1 MATVAQILEVRDK
14 LGDTGTV
21 QRWSDTEL
29 GRIID
34 KWSNLSLAAA
44 KAIRAL
50 IVKSSIG
57 ATLSEGAYSRSH
69 NLDALEKAAKAL
81 EDEAAADG
89 ININGE
95 EIAYFDIAEE
105 VYTEDNAEQII
116 DNQIIRNELP

>member
-1 MATVAQILEVRDK
+1 MATAAQIMEVRDK

-21 QRWSDTEL
+21 QRWTDNEL

-34 KWSNLSLAAA
+34 RWSNLSLAAA

-69 NLDALEKAAKAL
+69 NLAALEEAAKAM
-81 EDEAAADG
+81 EAEALADG
-89 ININGE
+89 VDINGE
-95 EIAYFDIAEE
+95 ETAYFDIAEE
-105 VYTEDNAEQII
+105 IYTEDNAEQVI

>member
-1 MATVAQILEVRDK
+1 MATAAQIMEVRDK

-21 QRWSDTEL
+21 QRWTDAEL

-34 KWSNLSLAAA
+34 RWSNLSLAAA

-69 NLDALEKAAKAL
+69 NLAALEEAAKAM
-81 EDEAAADG
+81 EAEALADG
-89 ININGE
+89 VDINGE
-95 EIAYFDIAEE
+95 ETAYFDIAEE
-105 VYTEDNAEQII
+105 IYTEDNAEQVI